1 MKVKQTREER
11 SREIHLWYAEFE
23 VSMKYPSGDV
33 GHPVM
38 YKNLKFRREYGLEM
52 LIRVC

>member
-1 MKVKQTREER
+1 
-11 SREIHLWYAEFE
+11 
-23 VSMKYPSGDV
+23 MKYPSGDV

-52 LIRVC
+52 LIRVCQHTDDIQNHRTGGIDMIASI